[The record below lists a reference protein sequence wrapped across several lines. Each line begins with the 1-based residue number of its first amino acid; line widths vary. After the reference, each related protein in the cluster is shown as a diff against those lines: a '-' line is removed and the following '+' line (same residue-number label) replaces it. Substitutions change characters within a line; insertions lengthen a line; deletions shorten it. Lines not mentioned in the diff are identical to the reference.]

1 MVRKEIVSQKVG
13 ASSTRFGVLDELAY
27 ALDGDSLVLGNWIN
41 LAQKLR
47 IPIKIPD
54 SVRERFSSI
63 RKSSINLFEYLSV
76 TYPKMALKSVKETLE
91 VMKRD
96 DVLEIIQDQ
105 YLQGEL
111 DSLKTYKIF
120 NLSQER
126 MSIIDLLLLIIINP

>member
-1 MVRKEIVSQKVG
+1 MVSKEIVSRKVD
-13 ASSTRFGVLDELAY
+13 ASSTRFGVLDELAH

-41 LAQKLR
+41 LALKLG
-47 IPIKIPD
+47 IPVKFPD
-54 SVRERFSSI
+54 SVRERSSSI
-63 RKSSINLFEYLSV
+63 RKSSINLFEYLSI
-76 TYPKMALKSVKETLE
+76 TYPKMAIKSVKEALE

-120 NLSQER
+120 
-126 MSIIDLLLLIIINP
+126 